1 MAVYTKRK
9 VTNLD
14 NTKDNEI
21 KIGTVSTKVK
31 VFTDNPEL
39 YVSKD
44 VVAGK
49 ITLTSDDIMFLNF
62 GQVRYE
68 DEYGVTCTDAY
79 IPEIM
84 NSKCDINA
92 LNISRLNEK
101 VKNMGKEDNKPLT
114 QAEYD
119 ALETKENKLYYI
131 LES

>member
-39 YVSKD
+39 YVYKD

-101 VKNMGKEDNKPLT
+101 VKNMGKPLT

-119 ALETKENKLYYI
+119 ALTTKENKLYYI